1 MHAAGIVKIPF
12 DELPPEMRTK
22 YGYNAQAAAAFR
34 RQSNQAAVERE
45 RAIAEA
51 KENSDCSI
59 SPVPQ
64 RQRPRVHDLRRLLRS
79 HKSQPLESQSS
90 LAAPVHGKS
99 ITLGQLF
106 ADYGNTKSKPI
117 NNSKVRRTR
126 SAER

>member
-51 KENSDCSI
+51 KEKQRLFNLSGTTAATSGGSRPAPPSPKPQKPAARIAKFSCCSC
-59 SPVPQ
+59 PW
-64 RQRPRVHDLRRLLRS
+64 
-79 HKSQPLESQSS
+79 
-90 LAAPVHGKS
+90 
-99 ITLGQLF
+99 
-106 ADYGNTKSKPI
+106 
-117 NNSKVRRTR
+117 
-126 SAER
+126 